1 MNAEIIQFLTELRQ
15 NNNREWFQANKSRY
29 DSLRKGFIDE
39 VQQLIDRIALF
50 DPEIAGLE
58 AKDCLFRIYRD
69 IRFSPTRLRIR
80 FILQPIWLPVGD
92 EAASVQAII
101 FILNRVAACFR
112 VVFGVRRL
120 PC

>member
-50 DPEIAGLE
+50 DPDWRRKIACSAFTGI
-58 AKDCLFRIYRD
+58 FVFHR
-69 IRFSPTRLRIR
+69 TRLRIR

>member
-69 IRFSPTRLRIR
+69 IRFSPDKT
-80 FILQPIWLPVGD
+80 IWLPVADG
-92 EAASVQAII
+92 AASVPAII

-112 VVFGVRRL
+112 EVFGVRRL